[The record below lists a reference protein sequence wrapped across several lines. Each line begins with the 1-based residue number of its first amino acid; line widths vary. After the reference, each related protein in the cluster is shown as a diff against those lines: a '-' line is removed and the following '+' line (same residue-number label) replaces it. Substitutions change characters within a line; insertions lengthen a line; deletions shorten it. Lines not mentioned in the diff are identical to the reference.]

1 MKRAKEP
8 LIAAILA
15 ISVMAGGTFSSV
27 DAQAGQMEENDRPG
41 EIAMLGDAVIVRPVM
56 AGATVVGT
64 VVYTVMLPFTL
75 LGGNED
81 EAAET
86 LVKTPART
94 TFLRCLGCTPT
105 QHDRLRRDKKIE
117 TQRTAEK

>member
-1 MKRAKEP
+1 MKRAMGP
-8 LIAAILA
+8 LTAAVLA
-15 ISVMAGGTFSSV
+15 ISVLAGGV
-27 DAQAGQMEENDRPG
+27 LGPEQARAGQMEESNRPG
-41 EIAMLGDAVIVRPVM
+41 EIAMLGDAVFVRPVM
-56 AGATVVGT
+56 GAATAVGI
-64 VVYTVMLPFTL
+64 VVYTAMLPFTL

-105 QHDRLRRDKKIE
+105 QHDRLRRDEQIDAG
-117 TQRTAEK
+117 RTANK

>member
-8 LIAAILA
+8 LTAAILA
-15 ISVMAGGTFSSV
+15 ISVLAGGTLGSV
-27 DAQAGQMEENDRPG
+27 QAQAGQMEENNRPG
-41 EIAMLGDAVIVRPVM
+41 EIAMLGDAVFVRPVM
-56 AGATVVGT
+56 GAATVVGT

-81 EAAET
+81 EAAVT

-105 QHDRLRRDKKIE
+105 QQDRLRRDKQIE
-117 TQRTAEK
+117 AQRTADK

>member
-8 LIAAILA
+8 LTAAILA
-15 ISVMAGGTFSSV
+15 ISVLAGGTLGSV
-27 DAQAGQMEENDRPG
+27 QAQAGQMEENNRPG
-41 EIAMLGDAVIVRPVM
+41 EIAMLGDAGFVRPVM
-56 AGATVVGT
+56 GAATVVGT

-105 QHDRLRRDKKIE
+105 QHDRLRRDKQIE
-117 TQRTAEK
+117 AQRTADK

>member
-1 MKRAKEP
+1 MERDRLPRQPGLAGAARVVESAQQRQYYCYGRAWVG
-8 LIAAILA
+8 A
-15 ISVMAGGTFSSV
+15 
-27 DAQAGQMEENDRPG
+27 
-41 EIAMLGDAVIVRPVM
+41 
-56 AGATVVGT
+56 ATVVGT

-105 QHDRLRRDKKIE
+105 QHDRLRRDKQIE
-117 TQRTAEK
+117 AQRTADK

>member
-1 MKRAKEP
+1 MKRAKSP
-8 LIAAILA
+8 LTAAVLA
-15 ISVMAGGTFSSV
+15 ISVLAGGVFSPTQ
-27 DAQAGQMEENDRPG
+27 AQARQIDEHHRPG
-41 EIAMLGDAVIVRPVM
+41 EIAMLGDAVLVRPIM
-56 AGATVVGT
+56 GAATAVGI
-64 VVYTVMLPFTL
+64 VAYTAMLPFTL

-105 QHDRLRRDKKIE
+105 QHDRLRRDKEIE
-117 TQRTAEK
+117 ANRTVNK